1 MTFFDIALI
10 AASTTTAVAIIAH
23 VYKVFFSSLKAKEK
37 NGHSEK
43 YIPGNGWAI
52 IDGEFVER

>member
-1 MTFFDIALI
+1 MTTNIAI
-10 AASTTTAVAIIAH
+10 AIIGIISASAIIRH
-23 VYKVFFSSLKAKEK
+23 VYRVVSSSSKAKETSVH
-37 NGHSEK
+37 NDH